1 MGGNRCET
9 EKTATI
15 LASFFIDRPSAVM
28 SSAQPNTLVNKEEH
42 KVKTVISSLDYI
54 ISNLRKWDTTEL
66 PALSRPYVK
75 IKLNSKPVRALY
87 DTGASLSILSSNL
100 TNQLNV
106 NQTTISNNKN
116 TLPKLTSVAKGATVN
131 ITHHVDIEVT
141 LSESTEPTTHR
152 FFVSN
157 NLSED
162 AIIGI
167 DLIGK
172 LKLSYDATN
181 GNLFT
186 TTHKFEQEWKMAK
199 AVALQPVR
207 LEPRQAKAIQISI
220 DTEREPRAYQTSD
233 ITIFSQCRRR
243 E

>member
-9 EKTATI
+9 EKTAII
-15 LASFFIDRPSAVM
+15 LASFFIDRPGAIM
-28 SSAQPNTLVNKEEH
+28 SSAQSDFSINKKKH
-42 KVKTVISSLDYI
+42 TVKTIISSLDYI

-66 PALSRPYVK
+66 PTLSRPYVN
-75 IKLNSKPVRALY
+75 IRLNSKPVRALY

-100 TNQLNV
+100 TKQLNAT
-106 NQTTISNNKN
+106 QTTISNNERA
-116 TLPKLTSVAKGATVN
+116 LPKLTSAAKGATVN
-131 ITHHVDIEVT
+131 ITHQVDIKVT
-141 LSESTEPTTHR
+141 LSESTEPTIHS

-172 LKLSYDATN
+172 LKLSYDAAN

-186 TTHKFEQEWKMAK
+186 TTQQFEQEWKMAK
-199 AVALQPVR
+199 AMALQPVR
-207 LEPRQAKAIQISI
+207 LEPRQAKAIQINI
-220 DTEREPRAYQTSD
+220 NTE
-233 ITIFSQCRRR
+233 
-243 E
+243 